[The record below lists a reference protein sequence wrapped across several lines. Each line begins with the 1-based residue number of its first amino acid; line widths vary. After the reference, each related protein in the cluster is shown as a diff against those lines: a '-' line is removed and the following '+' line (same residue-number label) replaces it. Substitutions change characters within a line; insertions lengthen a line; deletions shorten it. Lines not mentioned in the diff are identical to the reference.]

1 MDKLFTA
8 KSVGTGYQ
16 KHVSELTNG
25 IVADDF
31 ILASSLALTHVLAC
45 QYSHKNSIGENRK
58 NFGHEIDR
66 MNFMEGN
73 NINSF

>member
-16 KHVSELTNG
+16 KHVSELTNA

-31 ILASSLALTHVLAC
+31 ILASSLVLTHVLPC

-58 NFGHEIDR
+58 NLGHEIER
-66 MNFMEGN
+66 MIFMEGN